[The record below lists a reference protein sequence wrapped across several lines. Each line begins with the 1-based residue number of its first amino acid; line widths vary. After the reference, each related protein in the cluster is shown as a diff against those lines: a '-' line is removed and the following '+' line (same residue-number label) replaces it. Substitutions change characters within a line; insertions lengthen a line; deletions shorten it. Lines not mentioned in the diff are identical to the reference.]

1 MQKALARVW
10 HRFAYMAHAGLARDI
25 FGSATWEE
33 PEPWAREVA
42 EQEDA
47 FGTIMQWLYGRID
60 AVGAQRAGVQGQEE
74 AAGVQGQAAAAAAAA
89 TASV

>member
-10 HRFAYMAHAGLARDI
+10 HRFAYMAHAGLAKDI

-60 AVGAQRAGVQGQEE
+60 AVKAQRAGAQAPAAAAGVQGQE
-74 AAGVQGQAAAAAAAA
+74 AAAAAA